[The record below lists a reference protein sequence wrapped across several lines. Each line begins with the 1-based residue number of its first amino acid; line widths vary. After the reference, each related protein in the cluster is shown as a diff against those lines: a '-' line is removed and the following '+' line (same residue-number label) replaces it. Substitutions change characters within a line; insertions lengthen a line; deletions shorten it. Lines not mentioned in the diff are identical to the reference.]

1 MMQMLACEVIDL
13 AWFISFE
20 HGQEKLNEEFVK
32 GYDYHLHRHIES
44 HFGSYIELKKTMG
57 LN

>member
-1 MMQMLACEVIDL
+1 MLACEVIDL

-20 HGQEKLNEEFVK
+20 HGKEKLNEEFVK
-32 GYDYHLHRHIES
+32 EHDYHLHRHIES